1 MTYQLQIKKKR
12 EHLGITQQEA
22 ADKLGIHLRSFRR
35 YENLEVTVPYDMLVK
50 IKKLLEKTK

>member
-35 YENLEVTVPYDMLVK
+35 YENLEVTVPHDMLVK
-50 IKKLLEKTK
+50 IKKLLETTK